1 MQVVLIGLG
10 KMGGNMVER
19 PTLGGDQA
27 LAMTV
32 VRWSLPTRRRKRH
45 DGHFVGRGGRC
56 QVRAL
61 PAQRFGGHAVK
72 ND

>member
-1 MQVVLIGLG
+1 VQVVLIGLG

-32 VRWSLPTRRRKRH
+32 VKWS
-45 DGHFVGRGGRC
+45 
-56 QVRAL
+56 
-61 PAQRFGGHAVK
+61 
-72 ND
+72 